1 MTKSTQTETNMTEKK
16 AKAKA
21 VTEDKSIVKDM
32 AEKYG
37 MDTAAFTK
45 VLMSTVM
52 PSGTK
57 PEQVAAFLIICN
69 RYDLDPFS
77 NECWA
82 YPDRGGVKPMV
93 GVDGFLAIANRDP
106 AFDGM
111 EFEEAKDKDGN
122 LEAVTCRVF
131 RKDRSRP
138 VTATEYMAEC
148 RNDRSPVWKKYPR
161 RMLRHRATIQALRK
175 AFGLAGLADQQ
186 EYADFQD
193 LTKNQPQDNVVDL
206 NQIVNQ

>member
-1 MTKSTQTETNMTEKK
+1 MTEKK

-21 VTEDKSIVKDM
+21 VTEDKSIVKEM
-32 AEKYG
+32 ADKYG
-37 MDTAAFTK
+37 MDTSAFTK

-57 PEQVAAFLIICN
+57 PEQTAAFLIICN

-77 NECWA
+77 HECWA
-82 YPDRGGVKPMV
+82 FPDRGGVKPMISI
-93 GVDGFLAIANRDP
+93 DGFITIANRDP

-111 EFEEAKDKDGN
+111 EHEEVRDKDGN
-122 LEAVTCRVF
+122 LEAITCRIY
-131 RKDRSRP
+131 RKDRSKAIS
-138 VTATEYMAEC
+138 ATEYMVEC
-148 RNDRSPVWKKYPR
+148 RNEKSPVWRKYPR
-161 RMLRHRATIQALRK
+161 RLLRHRATIQAIRL

-193 LTKNQPQDNVVDL
+193 FTKNQPQDNVVDL